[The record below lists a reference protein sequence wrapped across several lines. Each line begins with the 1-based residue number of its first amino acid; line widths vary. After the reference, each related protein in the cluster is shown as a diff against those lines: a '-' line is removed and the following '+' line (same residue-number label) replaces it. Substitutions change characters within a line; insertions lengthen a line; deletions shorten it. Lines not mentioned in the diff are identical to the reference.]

1 MAPAH
6 WSIDCFCP
14 LPKKKWNGYGLMVFL
29 GNHLGH
35 IHNSLLGGGPWLRQ
49 CVTPLPAPLQ
59 LTATNDVP
67 IVRHQMPLP
76 SPGWAT
82 NFPHFPSI
90 FNLPHRPGK
99 WAITHVGSLLP
110 SRCRQA
116 GSQARI
122 VI

>member
-1 MAPAH
+1 MLLP
-6 WSIDCFCP
+6 S
-14 LPKKKWNGYGLMVFL
+14 PKKKMERIWLNGILRKPFRT
-29 GNHLGH
+29 
-35 IHNSLLGGGPWLRQ
+35 HNSLLGGGPWLRQ

-76 SPGWAT
+76 APDWPT